1 MDMAAV
7 TTNASIVHAQAAGTQ
22 SLPAPVPPKP
32 GGRKARTGELN
43 RLVHAA
49 IDRHDIDLVDV
60 IAEEVAEDHPHI
72 LFSNALGKAVRSAIS
87 VRRGQLD
94 REIERWL

>member
-1 MDMAAV
+1 LY
-7 TTNASIVHAQAAGTQ
+7 AS
-22 SLPAPVPPKP
+22 VPPKP
-32 GGRKARTGELN
+32 RGRKAGTGELN
-43 RLVHAA
+43 RLVHRA

-60 IAEEVAEDHPHI
+60 IADEIAEDHPHI
-72 LFSNALGKAVRSAIS
+72 LMPNALGKAVRSVIS